1 MIIIREKST
10 VEVIKHVRSPEKG
23 VTYEPSPLGKKCV
36 RVWPVNGRDV
46 FLIQATEHQEERFAP
61 ATGSGIIL
69 TDSAIQRI
77 M

>member
-1 MIIIREKST
+1 MIILREKSS
-10 VEVIKHVRSPEKG
+10 VDVIKQVHSPEKG

-61 ATGSGIIL
+61 AIGSGIIL